1 MPIGIPGC
9 PDFAFWAQ
17 VLANC
22 YTYVY
27 EGCFQC
33 GTGLAFP
40 TLNQASFRPADL
52 APEVRESQPEDPRAN
67 LAWGRRWS

>member
-1 MPIGIPGC
+1 M
-9 PDFAFWAQ
+9 
-17 VLANC
+17 VLVPSYRAGSARFNGRKNSES
-22 YTYVY
+22 T
-27 EGCFQC
+27 FLQC